1 MKHLPFIS
9 LISFGIIIISMY
21 ISSLLHFC
29 NWEDCT
35 HNFEYKS
42 FNNFESAYNAEEYSD
57 LYLIELTHFLY
68 PTWTYEE
75 CEDYVFN
82 QP

>member
-35 HNFEYKS
+35 HNYEYKS
-42 FNNFESAYNAEEYSD
+42 FNNFESAYNAEKYSD

-68 PTWTYEE
+68 PSWTYEK

>member
-35 HNFEYKS
+35 HNYEYKS
-42 FNNFESAYNAEEYSD
+42 ISNFKSAYNAEEYSD
-57 LYLIELTHFLY
+57 LYLIELTHFLN
-68 PTWTYEE
+68 PSWKYEE
-75 CEDYVFN
+75 CEDYVFSQN
-82 QP
+82 

>member
-1 MKHLPFIS
+1 MKYLTFTS
-9 LISFGIIIISMY
+9 LILFGVILILINIST
-21 ISSLLHFC
+21 LFHFC

-35 HNFEYKS
+35 HNYEYKS
-42 FNNFESAYNAEEYSD
+42 FSNFESAYNAEKYSD

>member
-9 LISFGIIIISMY
+9 LILFSVILILINIST
-21 ISSLLHFC
+21 LFHFC

-35 HNFEYKS
+35 HNYEYKS
-42 FNNFESAYNAEEYSD
+42 FSNFKSAYNAEEYSD
-57 LYLIELTHFLY
+57 LYLIELTHFLN
-68 PTWTYEE
+68 PSWTYEK

-82 QP
+82 QN

>member
-35 HNFEYKS
+35 HNYEYKS

-68 PTWTYEE
+68 PSWTYEE

>member
-42 FNNFESAYNAEEYSD
+42 ISNFESAYNAEEYSD
-57 LYLIELTHFLY
+57 LYLIELTHFLN
-68 PTWTYEE
+68 PSWTYEE
-75 CEDYVFN
+75 CEDYVFSQN
-82 QP
+82 